1 MNQWTNASTNPLR
14 LQSIHLKTNRKH
26 SPKLDLSAM
35 ARAIV
40 HWTLAVRFK
49 PIRYMRIM
57 ASVMA
62 RITPHH
68 PIRRFLIHYA
78 SQPSSSLPGR
88 AHREHVNN
96 GWRHTWHTGIDAL
109 CAFRVMALGVCGI
122 IFAWHLGHTMTL
134 RLTALLIQN
143 PGTKRSENF
152 STDRTSSL

>member
-1 MNQWTNASTNPLR
+1 MNPLNPLR
-14 LQSIHLKTNRKH
+14 LQSIHLKTNRKQ

-35 ARAIV
+35 ARAII

-78 SQPSSSLPGR
+78 PQLSSSLPGR
-88 AHREHVNN
+88 AQSEHVNN
-96 GWRHTWHTGIDAL
+96 GWRHT
-109 CAFRVMALGVCGI
+109 
-122 IFAWHLGHTMTL
+122 
-134 RLTALLIQN
+134 
-143 PGTKRSENF
+143 
-152 STDRTSSL
+152 